1 MPRRLNEAFFQKLQ
15 EFGGERGKE
24 KSNESQPA
32 APDLLSRSKSVKGRR
47 RSSEVDSDDVRRITN
62 PKRRNSSIQDERSI
76 HDAYHAILNEYN
88 RVGVYSA
95 RSDDICHVI
104 LLKSHPRN
112 QNTSYFFSLF
122 RESYYENIKKQ
133 QKSKRMLQK
142 IKIGLLRYAIYF

>member
-32 APDLLSRSKSVKGRR
+32 APDPLSRSKSVKGRR

-88 RVGVYSA
+88 RVGVYSDE
-95 RSDDICHVI
+95 SDSIFHV
-104 LLKSHPRN
+104 KSHPRN
-112 QNTSYFFSLF
+112 QYTSYFFRYL
-122 RESYYENIKKQ
+122 EKVTTKT
-133 QKSKRMLQK
+133 SKNNRK
-142 IKIGLLRYAIYF
+142 AKECRRK

>member
-1 MPRRLNEAFFQKLQ
+1 MPRRLNEAFFQKLK
-15 EFGGERGKE
+15 ELGGERGKE

-32 APDLLSRSKSVKGRR
+32 APDPLSRSKSVKGRR

-95 RSDDICHVI
+95 
-104 LLKSHPRN
+104 
-112 QNTSYFFSLF
+112 
-122 RESYYENIKKQ
+122 
-133 QKSKRMLQK
+133 
-142 IKIGLLRYAIYF
+142 

>member
-1 MPRRLNEAFFQKLQ
+1 MLYFKEEKDNHFNFETTDKIEDDEHVPRRLNEAFFQKLQ
-15 EFGGERGKE
+15 EFGGDRGKE
-24 KSNESQPA
+24 KSNESHAA
-32 APDLLSRSKSVKGRR
+32 APDQLSRSKSVKGRR

-104 LLKSHPRN
+104 HVTEISSKESKYIIL
-112 QNTSYFFSLF
+112 FFV
-122 RESYYENIKKQ
+122 I
-133 QKSKRMLQK
+133 
-142 IKIGLLRYAIYF
+142 

>member
-1 MPRRLNEAFFQKLQ
+1 MKNLFLYSETLKFCCTLKKKKRTITLIFETIDKIEDDEHVPRRLNEAFFQKLQ

-32 APDLLSRSKSVKGRR
+32 APDPLSRSKSVKGRR

-95 RSDDICHVI
+95 GSHNICH
-104 LLKSHPRN
+104 LKIS
-112 QNTSYFFSLF
+112 S
-122 RESYYENIKKQ
+122 
-133 QKSKRMLQK
+133 
-142 IKIGLLRYAIYF
+142 

>member
-24 KSNESQPA
+24 KSNESQQV
-32 APDLLSRSKSVKGRR
+32 PDPLSRSKSVKGRR

-95 RSDDICHVI
+95 GSDKICNVNLILGINIHHNFFVI
-104 LLKSHPRN
+104 
-112 QNTSYFFSLF
+112 
-122 RESYYENIKKQ
+122 
-133 QKSKRMLQK
+133 
-142 IKIGLLRYAIYF
+142 

>member
-32 APDLLSRSKSVKGRR
+32 APDPLSRSKSVKGRR

-95 RSDDICHVI
+95 GSHNICH
-104 LLKSHPRN
+104 LKFHPRT
-112 QNTSYFFSLF
+112 QCTSYFFRYL
-122 RESYYENIKKQ
+122 EKVTTKT
-133 QKSKRMLQK
+133 SKNNRK
-142 IKIGLLRYAIYF
+142 AKECRRK

>member
-1 MPRRLNEAFFQKLQ
+1 MLHYYTRLNFFQSLRFPLLSRLTFKTTDKIEDDEHVPRRLNEAFFQKLQ

-32 APDLLSRSKSVKGRR
+32 APDPLSRSKSVKGRR

-88 RVGVYSA
+88 RVGVYS
-95 RSDDICHVI
+95 S
-104 LLKSHPRN
+104 
-112 QNTSYFFSLF
+112 
-122 RESYYENIKKQ
+122 
-133 QKSKRMLQK
+133 
-142 IKIGLLRYAIYF
+142 

>member
-24 KSNESQPA
+24 KANDSKPA
-32 APDLLSRSKSVKGRR
+32 APDPLSRSKSVKGRR

-88 RVGVYSA
+88 RVGAPQWYKV
-95 RSDDICHVI
+95 
-104 LLKSHPRN
+104 
-112 QNTSYFFSLF
+112 
-122 RESYYENIKKQ
+122 
-133 QKSKRMLQK
+133 
-142 IKIGLLRYAIYF
+142 